1 MSGVDP
7 RAKGPRASTP
17 VDERKILDAL
27 TEAVIVADEVNVIV
41 DANRAAERLLGWARQ
56 DLVGQPLTTLIPPR
70 LRDAHIEAFS
80 RFVLTGE
87 ARIMGSPVR
96 VSALRADGAEVPV
109 ELNLAEFDEGGQ
121 RRIVGVLRD
130 VTPAVA
136 LERQVAMTEYFQ
148 ATTEVAVLLGLSGK
162 AHSLDDAAP
171 LVLAAV
177 GDSLRWQVGN
187 LWLVDWD
194 RNVLRCTHRWF
205 APELDTAAFSE
216 FNETETFARGEGLP
230 GLVWETGEPQWVED
244 FASGPW
250 PRAQAAAAA
259 GLHGAFAFPIVT
271 GRTMLGVMEFFL
283 REVTPPNPDLMGV
296 VATIGLQLGQFI
308 ERSWAEVELMASRER
323 FADLARTLQAT
334 LLPPALPQIA
344 GLELGARYTP
354 ASSDVEVGGDF
365 YDLFPTRG
373 STWAMVIGDVCGRG
387 AEAATQ
393 TAVARY
399 TLRTAALQA
408 RRPSRMLATLN
419 EVVLRSADDERFL
432 TAAVLTVRPREGRV
446 TLALGGHPQPV
457 LLAADGTASLVGKP
471 GMIVGA
477 LERSDVPDTSLTL
490 EAGDALILYT
500 DGVLEARQGTEQF
513 GTRRLVELVE
523 ACRGLDADTIAG
535 RLLDAVR
542 EFQGGEG
549 DDDVA
554 ILVLRRTPR

>member
-1 MSGVDP
+1 MSRVHPSGEQS
-7 RAKGPRASTP
+7 RTAP

-27 TEAVIVADEVNVIV
+27 TEAVIVADEANVII

-56 DLVGQPLTTLIPPR
+56 DLIGQPLTTIVPPR
-70 LRDAHIEAFS
+70 LRDAHIESFS
-80 RFVLTGE
+80 RYLLTGE
-87 ARIMGSPVR
+87 ARVIGSPVR
-96 VSALRADGAEVPV
+96 LPSLRCDDTEVLV
-109 ELNLAEFDEGGQ
+109 ELNLAEFDENGE
-121 RRIVGVLRD
+121 RRFVGVLRD
-130 VTPAVA
+130 VTESVM
-136 LERQVAMTEYFQ
+136 LERQVAMTEYFR
-148 ATTEVAVLLGLSGK
+148 ATTEVAVLLGLSGQ

-171 LVLAAV
+171 LVLAAI
-177 GDSLRWQVGN
+177 GDSLHWQVGS

-194 RNVLRCTHRWF
+194 RDVLRCTHRWF
-205 APELDTAAFSE
+205 APELDAEAFEE
-216 FNETETFARGEGLP
+216 FNQTERFARREGLP

-250 PRAQAAAAA
+250 PRAEAAAAQ

-271 GRTMLGVMEFFL
+271 GGTVLGVMEFFL
-283 REVTPPNPDLMGV
+283 REVTPPDPDLIGV

-354 ASSDVEVGGDF
+354 ASAEVEVGGDF
-365 YDLFPTRG
+365 YDLFRTRG
-373 STWAMVIGDVCGRG
+373 GAWAMVIGDVCGRG

-432 TAAVLTVRPREGRV
+432 TAAVLTVRPREGRI

-457 LLAADGTASLVGKP
+457 LLTADGDASLVGKP

-490 EAGDALILYT
+490 EPGDALILYT
-500 DGVLEARQGTEQF
+500 DGVVEARRGTELF
-513 GTRRLVELVE
+513 GTPRLLDLVES
-523 ACRGLDADTIAG
+523 CRGLDADAIAG
-535 RLLDAVR
+535 RILDAIR